1 MVKAAITPEQMK
13 PLFARGP
20 YTTLR
25 LLVFVLLALA
35 LMTFDHRQH
44 RLDSVRQ
51 ALSLLIY
58 PVQYSVDL
66 PFRVS
71 AWIADSFSSHTHL
84 LRENAELRSESLV
97 QGAQLHKLN
106 SLENE
111 NARLRELLQSS
122 AKVGKQ
128 TRVAELLAVDL
139 DPFRR
144 EVIINKGSVHG
155 VVPGLPLIDAHGL
168 MGQIIHV
175 SPVSSIAL
183 LITDPSH
190 AVPVQVERNGLRTL
204 VIGTGIS
211 DRLDIPYVPTDADIQ
226 VGDLLVTSGLG
237 GRFPPDYPVAKV
249 VSVEHDPGLT
259 FAMIRAEPTARMEHN
274 REVLLVLSGPAQ
286 AEPAQPAVL
295 PGDTPAA
302 KVTSP

>member
-1 MVKAAITPEQMK
+1 MK

-44 RLDSVRQ
+44 RLDGVRQ

-66 PFRVS
+66 PFRVG
-71 AWIADSFSSHTHL
+71 AWIADSFSSRTLL

-97 QGAQLHKLN
+97 QSAQLHRLN

-122 AKVGKQ
+122 VKLGKQ

-144 EVIINKGSVHG
+144 EVVINMGSAHG
-155 VVPGLPLIDAHGL
+155 VTPGLPLIDAYGL
-168 MGQIIHV
+168 MGQLIHV
-175 SPVSSIAL
+175 NPASSIAL

-204 VIGTGIS
+204 VVGTGIP
-211 DRLDIPYVPTDADIQ
+211 DRLDLPYVPTDADIQ

-249 VSVEHDPGLT
+249 ISVEHDPSLT
-259 FAMIRAEPTARMEHN
+259 FARIRAAPTARLEHN
-274 REVLLVLSGPAQ
+274 REVLLVLSEPEVPAPADAPPTE
-286 AEPAQPAVL
+286 AE
-295 PGDTPAA
+295 TP
-302 KVTSP
+302 